1 MRVLVVDDDA
11 VFRDELSD
19 LLREEDHEVQT
30 APNVAK
36 AIEWLE
42 HEEADVVLTDLKM
55 PRQSGLVLLREV
67 RARWPRTCVVMIT
80 GYATID
86 TALEA
91 MKAGAFD
98 YLRKPFR
105 IEELRSSMQLAAQQR
120 AFEAPAEAS
129 REPAAEARELARS
142 GSVEVLFIGQAAPRA
157 SAHLHFEPLDPT
169 APSALVD
176 HVRRFVEEHPKPA
189 VVIGGVESLLA
200 RHRLEDVLGV
210 LDQLR
215 ALLRERGPLRVGFDP
230 SRLSAG
236 VATAVGD
243 AVADEENQ
251 GMWEALANPIRRKAL
266 QRSAN
271 GSASFGELMAAAG
284 LDDSPKMSFHLR
296 RLLDAG
302 LLRHEGES
310 YRLTSR
316 GSAVLDLLTD
326 ATLLPPRGGG
336 ANRAFPQGSPP
347 SGRHAGR
354 A

>member
-11 VFRDELSD
+11 VFREELSD
-19 LLREEDHEVQT
+19 LLREDAHDVHT
-30 APNVAK
+30 AQNVAK

-55 PRQSGLVLLREV
+55 PRQNGLVLLQEI

-105 IEELRSSMQLAAQQR
+105 IEELRSSLQLAAQQR
-120 AFEAPAEAS
+120 AFEAPADAS
-129 REPAAEARELARS
+129 RDPAAEARELARS
-142 GSVEVLFIGQAAPRA
+142 GSAEVLYIGQTAPRPA
-157 SAHLHFEPLDPT
+157 AHLHFEVLDP
-169 APSALVD
+169 AQPSALVD
-176 HVRRFVEEHPKPA
+176 HVRRFVDEHPRPA
-189 VVIGGVESLLA
+189 VVIGGIESILA
-200 RHRLEDVLGV
+200 QHRLEDVLGV

-215 ALLRERGPLRVGFDP
+215 TILRDRGPLRVGFDP
-230 SRLSAG
+230 ARLSAG
-236 VATAVGD
+236 VASAVGD
-243 AVADEENQ
+243 AVAAEENQ

-266 QRSAN
+266 QRTAT

-316 GSAVLDLLTD
+316 GSAVLNLLTD
-326 ATLLPPRGGG
+326 ATLLPPRGGE
-336 ANRAFPQGSPP
+336 ANRAFPQGAPP
-347 SGRHAGR
+347 SGRHAG
-354 A
+354 